1 MTARRIAT
9 ICATAAVLMP
19 AFAAIA
25 QAPTE
30 IDPTLTEVWKPV
42 PPVVAPGAGTAAPSD
57 AVVLFDGKDLS
68 AWESVAG
75 GPAKWRVEG
84 GAFTVV
90 KGTGDIRTQRAFGD
104 AQLHIEWRAPAK
116 IEGEG
121 QGRGNSGVYLQGR
134 YEVQVMDSY
143 NNPTYANGQA
153 ASIYKQYIPLVN
165 ASRKPG
171 EWQTYDIFFR
181 APHFA
186 DDGTL
191 KQPAYIT
198 VVHNGVLVQDHV
210 EIKGGTVYRGAPS
223 YAKHNAKEPLV
234 LQDHES
240 PVSYRNVWIRELQ

>member
-1 MTARRIAT
+1 MTAGRIAT
-9 ICATAAVLMP
+9 IGTTSAALIA
-19 AFAAIA
+19 AFGAMA
-25 QAPTE
+25 QTPTE

-42 PPVVAPGAGTAAPSD
+42 PPLVTPGVGTAAPSD

-68 AWESVAG
+68 GWESVAG
-75 GPAKWRVEG
+75 GPAKWRVED
-84 GAFTVV
+84 GAITVV
-90 KGTGDIRTQRAFGD
+90 KVTGDIRTKRAFGD
-104 AQLHIEWRAPAK
+104 SQLHVEWRAPAK

-143 NNPTYANGQA
+143 NNPTYSNGQA
-153 ASIYKQYIPLVN
+153 ASLYKQYIPLVN

-186 DDGTL
+186 ADGSVT
-191 KQPAYIT
+191 QPAYIT

-210 EIKGGTVYRGAPS
+210 ELKGGTVYRGPPS
-223 YAKHNAKEPLV
+223 YSKHNAKEPLV

-240 PVSYRNVWIRELQ
+240 PVSYRNIWIRELQ

>member
-9 ICATAAVLMP
+9 LCFTSTALLS

-25 QAPTE
+25 EAPTE
-30 IDPTLTEVWKPV
+30 IDPALTEVWKPV
-42 PPVVAPGAGTAAPSD
+42 PPIVTPGAGTAAPSD

-68 AWESVAG
+68 AWESAKG

-84 GAFTVV
+84 NAFTVV
-90 KGTGDIRTQRAFGD
+90 KGTGDIRTKRAFGD

-121 QGRGNSGVYLQGR
+121 QGRGNSGVYLQGL

-143 NNPTYANGQA
+143 ENATYANGQA
-153 ASIYKQYIPLVN
+153 ASLYKQYSPLVN

-186 DDGTL
+186 ADGKVT
-191 KQPAYIT
+191 KPAYIT

-210 EIKGGTVYRGAPS
+210 ELKGGTVYRGAPS
-223 YAKHNAKEPLV
+223 YSKQNAKEPLL

-240 PVSYRNVWIRELQ
+240 PVSYRNVWIREL

>member
-9 ICATAAVLMP
+9 IGATSTALMS

-42 PPVVAPGAGTAAPSD
+42 PPIVTPGAGTAAPSD

-75 GPAKWRVEG
+75 GPAKWRVESQ
-84 GAFTVV
+84 AFTVV
-90 KGTGDIRTQRAFGD
+90 KGTGDIRTKRAFGD
-104 AQLHIEWRAPAK
+104 SQLHIEWRAPAK

-143 NNPTYANGQA
+143 NNATYANGQA

-171 EWQTYDIFFR
+171 EWQTYDIYFR

-186 DDGTL
+186 GDGTL
-191 KQPAYIT
+191 TQPAYIT

-240 PVSYRNVWIRELQ
+240 PVSYRNIWIREL

>member
-1 MTARRIAT
+1 MNARRIAT
-9 ICATAAVLMP
+9 IGVTSTALLS

-30 IDPTLTEVWKPV
+30 VDPALTEVWKPV
-42 PPVVAPGAGTAAPSD
+42 PPIVTPGVGTAAPSD
-57 AVVLFDGKDLS
+57 AVVLFNGKDLS
-68 AWESVAG
+68 AWEGIAG

-84 GAFTVV
+84 NAFTVV
-90 KGTGDIRTQRAFGD
+90 KGTGDIRTKRAFGD
-104 AQLHIEWRAPAK
+104 SQLHIEWRTPAK

-143 NNPTYANGQA
+143 NNATYANGQA

-171 EWQTYDIFFR
+171 EWQSYDIYFR

-186 DDGTL
+186 ADGSVT
-191 KQPAYIT
+191 QPAYIT

-210 EIKGGTVYRGAPS
+210 ELKGGTVYRGPPS
-223 YAKHNAKEPLV
+223 YAKHNAKEPLL

-240 PVSYRNVWIRELQ
+240 PVSYRNIWIREL

>member
-1 MTARRIAT
+1 MISAASTA
-9 ICATAAVLMP
+9 LLS

-25 QAPTE
+25 EAAAE
-30 IDPTLTEVWKPV
+30 IDPALTEVWTPV
-42 PPVVAPGAGTAAPSD
+42 PPIVTPGVGTAAPSD
-57 AVVLFDGKDLS
+57 AIVLFDGKDLS
-68 AWESVAG
+68 AWESVKG

-84 GAFTVV
+84 NAFTVV
-90 KGTGDIRTQRAFGD
+90 KGTGDIRTKRAFGD
-104 AQLHIEWRAPAK
+104 SQLHIEWRAPAK

-121 QGRGNSGVYLQGR
+121 QGRGNSGVYLQGL

-143 NNPTYANGQA
+143 DNPTYANGQA

-186 DDGTL
+186 ADGALT
-191 KQPAYIT
+191 QPAYIT

-210 EIKGGTVYRGAPS
+210 ELKGGTVYRGAPS
-223 YAKHNAKEPLV
+223 YTKQNAKEPLL

-240 PVSYRNVWIRELQ
+240 PVSYRNIWIREL